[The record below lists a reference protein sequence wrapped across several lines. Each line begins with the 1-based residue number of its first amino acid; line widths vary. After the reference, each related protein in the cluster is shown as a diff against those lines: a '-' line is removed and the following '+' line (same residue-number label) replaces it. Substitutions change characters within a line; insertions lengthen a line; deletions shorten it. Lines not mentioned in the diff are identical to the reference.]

1 MPNPAVPYDPE
12 MMAFQQARETLAD
25 FTKWRF
31 NPEEILL
38 VLEHDLKGDQYNEK
52 KAMWEPTDKKL
63 LNDEGVRTI
72 ISLVRTSINKV
83 TFLSNLTME
92 EITTI
97 CRDLNLALVDTLFFK
112 WESFELEKDHL
123 DLIVSK
129 IMNFIFVG
137 MKQAENG
144 ITMESMTKME
154 KVVRSYEHTKQKK
167 SGFSAFGPFGG
178 KGEEGT

>member
-1 MPNPAVPYDPE
+1 MANPALPYDPE
-12 MMAFQQARETLAD
+12 IMAYQQARETFAD

-38 VLEHDLKGDQYNEK
+38 VLEHDLKGDQYNEAK
-52 KAMWEPTDKKL
+52 GIWETTNKKL

-92 EITTI
+92 EITII

-112 WESFELEKDHL
+112 WESFQLEKDHL

-129 IMNFIFVG
+129 VMNFIFVG

-144 ITMESMTKME
+144 LTMESLSKME
-154 KVVRSYEHTKQKK
+154 KIVRSYETPEQKK
-167 SGFSAFGPFGG
+167 SGFPAFGPFGN
-178 KGEEGT
+178 KEGEAK